1 MPATSA
7 AQYAARTLVTKGA
20 TIGELETILEK
31 HGATSVISGVHEG
44 DATIAF
50 QVAGL
55 SILMRIPLP
64 NPNEKRF
71 THTPTGKSRSENAVH
86 AEHQTSVRATWR
98 ALLLFVK
105 AKLVAVDQGLTT
117 IEREFLPHILL
128 PGGATLAD
136 VALPEI
142 RDAYQRGDI
151 PALIAGT
158 THRPALEGP
167 K

>member
-1 MPATSA
+1 MPATN
-7 AQYAARTLVTKGA
+7 AQYAARTKVTKGA
-20 TIGELETILEK
+20 TRAELEAILEK
-31 HGATSVISGVHEG
+31 HGATSVISGVHDG

-55 SILMRIPLP
+55 RILMRVPLP
-64 NPNEKRF
+64 SINERRF
-71 THTPTGKSRSENAVH
+71 THTPTSGKARGKDAVH
-86 AEHQTSVRATWR
+86 AEHQTAVRATWR
-98 ALLLFVK
+98 SLLLFVK

-128 PGGATLAD
+128 PSGDTLAD

-142 RDAYQRGDI
+142 AAAYQRGDI

-158 THRPALEGP
+158 TGRPAIEGH
-167 K
+167 